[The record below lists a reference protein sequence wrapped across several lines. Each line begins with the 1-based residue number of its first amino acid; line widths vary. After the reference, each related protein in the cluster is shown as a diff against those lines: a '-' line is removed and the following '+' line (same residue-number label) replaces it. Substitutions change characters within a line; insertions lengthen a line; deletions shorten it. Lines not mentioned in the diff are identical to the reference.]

1 MSSGGQLDA
10 QFRDTVL
17 NLSHTLEGEAVTYYA
32 VGDPGTAVVSTAITA
47 TRGPTSDIFEPD
59 TDEATGWFIAAA
71 DIASPQEGDYLIDD
85 GGDRWNVE
93 RTSPQ
98 TGGGF
103 YLSTTKVKVN

>member
-1 MSSGGQLDA
+1 MSSGGSLDA

-17 NLSHTLEGEAVTYYA
+17 NLSHDLEGESVTYYS
-32 VGDPGTAVVSTAITA
+32 VGDPGSTIAGVAITA

-59 TDEATGWFIAAA
+59 SDEATGWFVAAA
-71 DIASPQEGDYLIDD
+71 EVANPLEGDYLTDD

-93 RTSPQ
+93 RTSPK

-103 YLSTTKVKVN
+103 YLSCVKVKVN